1 MRPTDSCRASTD
13 FACARI
19 LLAHFRFMRICFF
32 GTRGVPAR
40 YSGFEQFVEQVG
52 VRLVQRG
59 HEVIVYNRTPFNKFK
74 GKEFNGI
81 RLVRLP
87 TLPFK
92 YTDTIVHTA
101 LSVAHSLTRRYDIAY
116 FCGVGNALMAIG
128 PKAAG
133 RKTLVNVDGA
143 DYARAKWSGFGRWW
157 LHRSETWAARLADMV
172 IADNRT
178 IQARYRD
185 LYHVDA
191 EYVSYG
197 ANIVTED
204 PGTDALRQYGLQS
217 GGYFLYVSRLTPENA
232 ADLTIEAYL
241 QCKTALP
248 LVVVGDA
255 PYQENYKARLREL
268 AAKSPAVFLAGYQF
282 GEAYRQ
288 LSFHARAFILP
299 TAIDATRP
307 VLLDQM
313 GFGNCIIARDTPG
326 NVEVL
331 GEDAIYFADASPR
344 GSLAEALRIVAT
356 DPLAAQT
363 YGQRALARVSQ
374 HYNWDTI
381 TARYEALF
389 AQLCRPN

>member
-1 MRPTDSCRASTD
+1 
-13 FACARI
+13 
-19 LLAHFRFMRICFF
+19 MRICFF
-32 GTRGVPAR
+32 GTRGIPAR

-59 HEVIVYNRTPFNKFK
+59 HEVIVYNRTPFNTFK
-74 GKEFNGI
+74 GKEFNGVRI
-81 RLVRLP
+81 VRLP

-92 YTDTIVHTA
+92 YTDTIVHTV
-101 LSVAHSLTRRYDIAY
+101 LSLLHSLNLRYDVAY
-116 FCGVGNALMAIG
+116 FCGVGNALMAIV

-157 LHRSETWAARLADMV
+157 LHRSESWAARLADVV
-172 IADNRT
+172 IADSRT
-178 IQARYRD
+178 IQSRYRD
-185 LYHVDA
+185 RYHVDA

-204 PGTDALRQYGLQS
+204 PGIEALKQFGLQS
-217 GGYFLYVSRLTPENA
+217 GNYFLYVSRLTPENA

-241 QCKTALP
+241 QSKALLP

-255 PYQENYKARLREL
+255 PYQNAYKARLREL

-331 GEDAIYFADASPR
+331 GDDAIYFANALPR
-344 GSLAEALRIVAT
+344 ESLAEALYKVAS
-356 DPLAAQT
+356 DPAGART
-363 YGQRALARVSQ
+363 YGERALARVSQ
-374 HYNWDTI
+374 YYNWDVI
-381 TARYEALF
+381 TAKYETLF
-389 AQLCRPN
+389 TQLLRRS